1 MPVLKIP
8 TSLRY
13 YVNGQQEVPVSGE
26 NIAEAMED
34 FLTQFP
40 ALRPHLTNSKGEL
53 RSFVNLFV
61 EENNIRDLQGLATPL
76 HEGDTIALIPS
87 IAGG

>member
-8 TSLRY
+8 TFLRY
-13 YVNGQQEVPVSGE
+13 YVNGQQEVLVTGE
-26 NIAEAMED
+26 TIAEAMED

-40 ALRPHLTNSKGEL
+40 VLRPHLTNSKGEF

-61 EENNIRDLQGLATPL
+61 GENNIRDLQGLATPIN
-76 HEGDTIALIPS
+76 EGDQIILVPS